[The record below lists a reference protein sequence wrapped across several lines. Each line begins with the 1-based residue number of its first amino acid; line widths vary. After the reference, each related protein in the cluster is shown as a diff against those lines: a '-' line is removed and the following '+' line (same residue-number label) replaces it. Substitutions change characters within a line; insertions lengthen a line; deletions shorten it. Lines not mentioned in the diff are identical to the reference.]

1 MFNNKVIIDFFLD
14 IEKFDLNATAMIGY
28 TISSSTFPFLNN
40 QPDLPYDKDGNEIAK
55 MKERRAKGIH
65 IIYDDSLTKHNEE
78 AVVDSIAGAIIIDT
92 MHPFWLRCKN
102 NHVLGNF
109 NEMRIVLEALIKYK
123 NDELDWDVKKTLEE
137 YRDLVH
143 KIWI

>member
-1 MFNNKVIIDFFLD
+1 MSNFTERLSKCYTGVVHD
-14 IEKFDLNATAMIGY
+14 IMRDMEYKNFTL
-28 TISSSTFPFLNN
+28 S
-40 QPDLPYDKDGNEIAK
+40 PDIKP
-55 MKERRAKGIH
+55 
-65 IIYDDSLTKHNEE
+65 
-78 AVVDSIAGAIIIDT
+78 
-92 MHPFWLRCKN
+92 CKN